1 MQKDRRNSRILPS
14 LAEKR
19 YYTLNFLESA
29 VMGGSPVDITTVVD
43 KEITDLSGE
52 KFTYSDEKISTYVIF
67 DERPKVNLLKTYGWY
82 REDGPVPIIAY
93 IPTHLLYNKTGGDA
107 TVFKDFYSG
116 RVPDSSNSYVNLP
129 IVIKK
134 GTVIKLQDSMF
145 SGYTSSLRNS
155 FYEEA
160 AGAGTPTNP
169 IISTFNRRINFN
181 FLEGSYSL
189 SLSKFVNGA
198 WVDALPSETA
208 PFENSFVKWDPSTLE
223 LTYKGTGNMT
233 INYCSK
239 ESTSYPYFDENHV
252 QTYINTTSNDLRT
265 PNGLLSQVTQDIK
278 VPAVTNYD
286 VLSGKEL
293 KDLVKEGESE
303 NFILSPLKIIRGT
316 LVDIKYDFLPKMP
329 DGSDDPMGVTNRF
342 FVADSK
348 VDLVSMNYIASL
360 MPYRYDIPKP
370 TEEENEDINSQY
382 IDFDTSKFGL

>member
-29 VMGGSPVDITTVVD
+29 VMGGSPVDITTVESKD
-43 KEITDLSGE
+43 ITDLSGE
-52 KFTYSDEKISTYVIF
+52 KFTYSDDKISTYVIF

-93 IPTHLLYNKTGGDA
+93 IPTHLLYNKTGGA
-107 TVFKDFYSG
+107 
-116 RVPDSSNSYVNLP
+116 
-129 IVIKK
+129 I
-134 GTVIKLQDSMF
+134 
-145 SGYTSSLRNS
+145 
-155 FYEEA
+155 A
-160 AGAGTPTNP
+160 
-169 IISTFNRRINFN
+169 
-181 FLEGSYSL
+181 
-189 SLSKFVNGA
+189 
-198 WVDALPSETA
+198 
-208 PFENSFVKWDPSTLE
+208 
-223 LTYKGTGNMT
+223 
-233 INYCSK
+233 
-239 ESTSYPYFDENHV
+239 
-252 QTYINTTSNDLRT
+252 
-265 PNGLLSQVTQDIK
+265 
-278 VPAVTNYD
+278 NYD

-293 KDLVKEGESE
+293 KALVKEGESE
-303 NFILSPLKIIRGT
+303 NFILNPLKIIRGT